1 MGNIWVATDL
11 HLFSR
16 DNDSRHPF
24 RSRHNLG
31 KLSDQFAQDIQEDDL
46 LIFLGD
52 LCDPD
57 VTDTAKLAAIVQRIP
72 CRKLMCRGNHDLQ
85 DDAFYLEV
93 GFDEVTEVIRLYN
106 IIFSHKP
113 IKVAAD
119 ELNIHGH
126 LHTEKLVTMG
136 HNHINAYAAN
146 WNKDDH
152 PVLLEDL
159 LKSAIVQEHEYTP
172 KELAHVTEKFE
183 KYTSLE
189 NDQYTK
195 ILDISDWFPLCPVDE
210 AVDIM
215 PNTELAK
222 IAAFCKWMDKT
233 FQYGLRINGRW
244 DPKRNTTS
252 EDWDKYLVVQSP
264 QEIEK
269 SKVGVCWDFVSYEAW
284 YFQKNFPG
292 VDYKTYYIQFFNDDD
307 CPSHTIL
314 TFEMNGK
321 HYYFECSFR
330 KFAGLYEAKSEEDI
344 INYVLK
350 LMSDNP
356 DPSTPK
362 GELLRKWKYDAWE
375 YDALDDALFGMHCQ
389 EYMNHVMG
397 EGRCMYHNYKAPR
410 GVKKLNLDVI
420 HESRDI
426 LDEIL
431 FKDVDD
437 TKYWLKDDKEYR
449 EQAEKGE
456 QSDKSVAA
464 IDETTNPNAKWD
476 DRSFYYVCSENMDDD
491 QLYAGKCI
499 FPTVAEAAEYW
510 AFGSPT
516 PAGPGEYWV
525 HSIVPGY
532 NHITSSAEHFGAFWS
547 MDNLSLDCRG
557 KINIFVGPD
566 GKRYM
571 NWVFIYDDQGRAIQC
586 IHMDESAAPGDD
598 GGMGDLLNT
607 VKRIKTAVDDG
618 RKGSESGNQNCMLC
632 TWAVELSMR
641 GERIT
646 PRPVYSPR
654 DIIFTKS
661 GENICIGPVRIF
673 PKNREDVRRIALNA
687 GDGSRFYVHVNWKG
701 SSGGHEFNLMNLGG
715 VLCVVD
721 GQSGLVATFDDP
733 KGRTYFNT
741 INYSNSY
748 MARLD
753 HLMVDRGMLVY
764 NNSKYLT
771 PWDHDV
777 DIAYMKEHGMLTEST
792 AQPESILLEMA
803 YEDAADL
810 MRRRLGHYCKEFN
823 SSPQFEQIEKVWK
836 KNWPGEKPPKLSPY
850 MEVSSDSQLCL
861 NLAHEINTDND
872 DGLKKV
878 VTYTKIMHDLRKKL
892 EKDKEIKDCAYIV
905 GMYDLVED
913 GVLLYVNLKG
923 IDAFAADSP
932 EVYWPDVTAFEQP
945 RENENDYVSHDGI
958 KVVFENDKHVKIGE
972 VSISGINTDE
982 PYLYDLEVYSRYRG
996 KNYGNAIMRYVM
1008 RKYKPTELCV
1018 EWKNEVAQKLYERFG
1033 FKKDATIAD
1042 WHTTLIVMRTKR
1054 KHTGSFKSNEE
1065 SISESVADTH
1075 QMDREQKV
1083 DVAKKYGLQ
1092 AVGDTHEAEE
1102 AEEKERKRKE
1112 SEKAKLEKEKE
1123 LERKR
1128 EARNKA
1134 LAKGRRTQKRNRI
1147 IKKVKSHLPGVKN
1160 EEADAVDGSDA
1171 AYIDDIY
1178 IEHDHSGDKIRFFDN
1193 PRNYADAALDEST
1206 HTYRFEMLEQIQ
1218 FFDRIDE
1225 SSSDEKTPSPVYVVL
1240 INGNS
1245 PVSAMIRGLT
1255 HAEFTHASI
1264 SFDSSLTKMY
1274 SFAGKDLEN
1283 KLQALIGGFKLENI
1297 KDKFY
1302 TENKIPYAVYVVP
1315 STKGAVKRMKK
1326 RLDYFIQ
1333 HETKFRF
1340 DYLGLVK
1347 NFFKIP
1353 DNPENTWFCSR
1364 FVADILNAGN
1374 PDKKLIDQPSLY
1386 RPEDFKSAGFAQ
1398 FVDSGLAANYNKKIV
1413 DQKTK
1418 MILRAKKLDEG
1429 VLDVS
1434 LDNPWAHQVLNY
1446 QLTMMSEAVVD
1457 DFVTYLK
1464 SYKLRF
1470 DKDGNIVV
1478 TRREFD
1484 QLDMHFRSS
1493 LKTIK
1498 ACETAGNVEGVKE
1511 ELYKIHYMV
1520 ELINQYYL
1528 RPDVKNMRPNAK
1540 DVRKDMLDLR
1550 SVMLNAFQQHL
1561 KYVTTRDQ
1569 RWNFQTSYDNSKYG
1583 KNITIPQKVI
1593 TAIGKTVVTALA

>member
-57 VTDTAKLAAIVQRIP
+57 VTDTAELAAIVQRIP

-136 HNHINAYAAN
+136 YNHINAYAAN

-210 AVDIM
+210 AVD
-215 PNTELAK
+215 T
-222 IAAFCKWMDKT
+222 
-233 FQYGLRINGRW
+233 
-244 DPKRNTTS
+244 
-252 EDWDKYLVVQSP
+252 
-264 QEIEK
+264 
-269 SKVGVCWDFVSYEAW
+269 
-284 YFQKNFPG
+284 
-292 VDYKTYYIQFFNDDD
+292 
-307 CPSHTIL
+307 
-314 TFEMNGK
+314 
-321 HYYFECSFR
+321 
-330 KFAGLYEAKSEEDI
+330 
-344 INYVLK
+344 
-350 LMSDNP
+350 
-356 DPSTPK
+356 
-362 GELLRKWKYDAWE
+362 
-375 YDALDDALFGMHCQ
+375 
-389 EYMNHVMG
+389 
-397 EGRCMYHNYKAPR
+397 
-410 GVKKLNLDVI
+410 I

-449 EQAEKGE
+449 GQAERGE

-464 IDETTNPNAKWD
+464 IDETSM
-476 DRSFYYVCSENMDDD
+476 RSRRPKIRQCELVFLSPDSDWNETVISPRIPDNYMTQNGYEDNKTPRVCFSTSISKALRALSQKCTGMELYVYTPDKPCGRNTSPYQYKCVTPTKEQVPDVDITEERWILTPVVLYKVGKIRVTGDAGGPGLPYIYGKD
-491 QLYAGKCI
+491 QKAELYDWNWEWVDQDGED
-499 FPTVAEAAEYW
+499 PRNGTRLVVNEAASRKKLLHASFVDVKKIVDSIPKEEHHFFYHGAEFKDSPYVIYRKIIRERRRDGGS
-510 AFGSPT
+510 AFIDVYAFDDAPDVGVVVIAATPNGRGHGLTDTLINAACHELPSIGITRLVWRCDTDNKASYELAKRHEFIDVTKPGADQYRLERVISDSRISVSSVKELYHGSPQKYQTLKAQASPAYPDQPAVFAT
-516 PAGPGEYWV
+516 PMYDFALAFAGNPWSDLQINQCMHNGQHVLTEILPNQFDQCFNRPG
-525 HSIVPGY
+525 
-532 NHITSSAEHFGAFWS
+532 
-547 MDNLSLDCRG
+547 
-557 KINIFVGPD
+557 
-566 GKRYM
+566 
-571 NWVFIYDDQGRAIQC
+571 
-586 IHMDESAAPGDD
+586 
-598 GGMGDLLNT
+598 
-607 VKRIKTAVDDG
+607 
-618 RKGSESGNQNCMLC
+618 
-632 TWAVELSMR
+632 
-641 GERIT
+641 
-646 PRPVYSPR
+646 
-654 DIIFTKS
+654 
-661 GENICIGPVRIF
+661 
-673 PKNREDVRRIALNA
+673 
-687 GDGSRFYVHVNWKG
+687 YVHVLKPDGFAPFGRVSEWTCPTDVKPVRVKQVSNVLDELQK
-701 SSGGHEFNLMNLGG
+701 SGTVLYRYPDLPPWIPNRKKYMAMIIKKYKMETTVDKLCEMYRISESTG
-715 VLCVVD
+715 VLD
-721 GQSGLVATFDDP
+721 
-733 KGRTYFNT
+733 
-741 INYSNSY
+741 
-748 MARLD
+748 
-753 HLMVDRGMLVY
+753 
-764 NNSKYLT
+764 
-771 PWDHDV
+771 
-777 DIAYMKEHGMLTEST
+777 
-792 AQPESILLEMA
+792 EMA

-810 MRRRLGHYCKEFN
+810 MRRRLRHYCKEFN
-823 SSPQFEQIEKVWK
+823 GSPQFEQIEKVWK
-836 KNWPGEKPPKLSPY
+836 KNWPDEKPPKLSPY

-905 GMYDLVED
+905 SMYDLVED

-958 KVVFENDKHVKIGE
+958 KVVFENDKHVKVGE

-1018 EWKNEVAQKLYERFG
+1018 EWKNEIAQKLYERFG

-1075 QMDREQKV
+1075 QMDREQKA

-1102 AEEKERKRKE
+1102 ADEKERKRKE
-1112 SEKAKLEKEKE
+1112 AEKAKLEKEKE

-1255 HAEFTHASI
+1255 NAEFTHASI

-1347 NFFKIP
+1347 NYFKIP

-1498 ACETAGNVEGVKE
+1498 VCETAGNVEGVKE